1 MRQGPGGALG
11 REKIR
16 FLNQSAIINAIHRSG
31 RISRTDIAALLH
43 LSPAAVTTITA
54 PFIEEGLVIEAE
66 VGESSSVG
74 RKPILLGINYDHSH
88 VFGVKVMPDAIVA
101 SLTNLNADA
110 KGVVK
115 VPLASTEVHAVIS
128 AIRDAQTALG
138 RTTGITGARL
148 AGLGV
153 SLPGVV
159 DNSTGFVR
167 HSDLLGWRRV
177 QLADLLREELG
188 LATLVENDVNALAAA
203 HGWFGLGREHDS
215 FLTVTLGR
223 GVGLG
228 IVIGGGLYRGPRGGA
243 GELGHTR
250 CASLGMRVMA
260 PEAVTLEER
269 LGDAALLNQARRLTS
284 ELGEDAKPG
293 DLTALAAAGN
303 EAVLDLLADAGELLG
318 IALSD
323 LVNLFA
329 PTLVILGGEGL
340 RNAPYFLPFVRP
352 ALAEHAFGGLAED
365 LELQVDTWGD
375 DAWARGAAGLAA
387 ARFLQVATVP
397 LQMTRL
403 HMGSAR

>member
-31 RISRTDIAALLH
+31 RISRTDIAAMLH

-54 PFIEEGLVIEAE
+54 PFIEEGLVVEAE

-74 RKPILLGINYDHSH
+74 RKPILLGINYDHSYM
-88 VFGVKVMPDAIVA
+88 FGVKVMPDAIVA

-115 VPLASTEVHAVIS
+115 VPVAGTEVSAVVA
-128 AIRDAQTALG
+128 AIKQAQTMLG
-138 RTTGITGARL
+138 KETGISGTRL

-177 QLADLLREELG
+177 QLADLLREEVG
-188 LATLVENDVNALAAA
+188 LPTLVENDVNALAAA
-203 HGWFGLGREHDS
+203 HGWFGLGRQHDS

-228 IVIGGGLYRGPRGGA
+228 IVIGGSLYRGPRGGA
-243 GELGHTR
+243 GEWGHTR
-250 CASLGMRVMA
+250 ACSPAPRVM
-260 PEAVTLEER
+260 EHEVVTLEER
-269 LGDAALLNQARRLTS
+269 LGDAALLRQARRLAPQ
-284 ELGEDAKPG
+284 LGENATPAA
-293 DLTALAAAGN
+293 LTALAATGHAG
-303 EAVLDLLADAGELLG
+303 VLELFADAGELLG
-318 IALSD
+318 AALSD

-340 RNAPYFLPFVRP
+340 RNAPYFLPYVRP
-352 ALAEHAFGGLAED
+352 TLERHAYGGLADD

-397 LQMTRL
+397 LQVARL
-403 HMGSAR
+403 HMGSA

>member
-31 RISRTDIAALLH
+31 RISRTDIAAMLH

-54 PFIEEGLVIEAE
+54 PFIEEGLVVEAE

-74 RKPILLGINYDHSH
+74 RKPILLGINYDHSY

-101 SLTNLNADA
+101 SLTNLNSDA
-110 KGVVK
+110 KGVVRL
-115 VPLASTEVHAVIS
+115 PLASTEVLAVVA
-128 AIRDAQTALG
+128 AIKQAQVLLSEE
-138 RTTGITGARL
+138 TGISGSRL

-167 HSDLLGWRRV
+167 HSELLEWHQV
-177 QLADLLREELG
+177 QLADLLREEVG

-203 HGWFGLGREHDS
+203 HGWFGLGRQHDS

-250 CASLGMRVMA
+250 CISMSLRVMDDGV
-260 PEAVTLEER
+260 VTLEDR
-269 LGDAALLNQARRLTS
+269 LGDAALLCQARRLAP
-284 ELGEDAKPG
+284 ELGEGATPAE
-293 DLTALAAAGN
+293 LTALAANGHAG
-303 EAVLDLLADAGELLG
+303 VLDLFADAGELLG
-318 IALSD
+318 AALSD

-329 PTLVILGGEGL
+329 PTLVILGGEGI
-340 RNAPYFLPFVRP
+340 RNAPYFLPYVRP
-352 ALAEHAFGGLAED
+352 TLERHAFGGLADD

-397 LQMTRL
+397 LEVARL
-403 HMGSAR
+403 HMGSA

>member
-31 RISRTDIAALLH
+31 RISRTEIAAQLH
-43 LSPAAVTTITA
+43 LSPAAVTNITA
-54 PFIEEGLVIEAE
+54 PFVEEGLVVEAE
-66 VGESSSVG
+66 VGESTSVG
-74 RKPILLGINYDHSH
+74 RKPILLGINYDYAH

-110 KGVVK
+110 KGVLRY
-115 VPLASTEVHAVIS
+115 PLADTTTTTLATSIREALDRLVASTGVPEAAV
-128 AIRDAQTALG
+128 
-138 RTTGITGARL
+138 

-159 DNSTGFVR
+159 DHVTGYVR
-167 HSDLLGWRRV
+167 HSDILGWRHV
-177 QLADLLREELG
+177 GLADLLRDEVG
-188 LATLVENDVNALAAA
+188 LPTLVENDVNALAAA
-203 HGWFGLGREHDS
+203 HGWFGLGRDHDS

-228 IVIGGGLYRGPRGGA
+228 IVIGGNLYRGPRGGA

-250 CASLGMRVMA
+250 CPVIEPRAMTLAGGSL
-260 PEAVTLEER
+260 EATLSDR
-269 LGDAALLNQARRLTS
+269 ALLEQAKRLAPGHGPLTDPN
-284 ELGEDAKPG
+284 ELTG
-293 DLTALAAAGN
+293 LAEAGH
-303 EAVLDLLADAGELLG
+303 EGALDLLADAGELLG
-318 IALSD
+318 VALSD

-329 PTLVILGGEGL
+329 PTLIILGGEGL
-340 RNAPYFLPFVRP
+340 RNAPYFLPHVGP
-352 ALAEHAFGGLAED
+352 ALERHAFGGLADGLD
-365 LELQVDTWGD
+365 LHVDTWGD

-397 LQMTRL
+397 LQVSRL
-403 HMGSAR
+403 HMGSA